1 MSSEL
6 ILSIQDHA
14 EFRKHMPPLLNNGRE
29 YEVNVDYDPKSN
41 TFKVTCWEEKFDWG
55 WYVDETSG
63 IYPNYLHCR
72 ILDGCQ
78 AVHAMQ
84 EAKALEQE
92 RANEECQ
99 SADDYILDHDGDCD
113 YKGESYTL

>member
-1 MSSEL
+1 MSSDL
-6 ILSIQDHA
+6 ILSVQDHA

-29 YEVNVDYDPKSN
+29 YEVNVNYDPKSN

-78 AVHAMQ
+78 AVHNMRENERLDQ
-84 EAKALEQE
+84 EY
-92 RANEECQ
+92 R
-99 SADDYILDHDGDCD
+99 DDPSNYIDNL
-113 YKGESYTL
+113 